1 MNKKNNISYI
11 ILAIIVFAFGAYF
24 VNKFLSP
31 KPQEIDESQVLKWK
45 PPKLKFADDS
55 LVRKYGVYIE
65 TYESSISTQ
74 EEVNTRKDKFREEEL
89 DRIIPKSGG
98 VFTVETVELPKKGF
112 TKFIERYEDRIW
124 SIQYLS
130 HQENHYSID
139 GRNFFLYCRGDD
151 GFCTSSFWDSVHGLS
166 VMYDFWINLNRLE
179 NELENIVKI
188 QREIEISIK
197 KYYEENPQLI
207 IKGENNE

>member
-74 EEVNTRKDKFREEEL
+74 EEVNARKDKFREEEL
-89 DRIIPKSGG
+89 DRIIPKSRG
-98 VFTVETVELPKKGF
+98 VFTVEIVELPKKGF

>member
-11 ILAIIVFAFGAYF
+11 ILAIIVFIFGVYF
-24 VNKFLSP
+24 FDKLLSP
-31 KPQEIDESQVLKWK
+31 KSQKLDTSQVLEWK

-55 LVRKYGVYIE
+55 LVRKYGVYIK

-74 EEVNTRKDKFREEEL
+74 EEVDERRDKFREEEL
-89 DRIIPKSGG
+89 DRIIPKSRG

-124 SIQYLS
+124 SIKYLS
-130 HQENHYSID
+130 HKEEYRLID
-139 GRNFFLYCRGDD
+139 GRDFFLSCRGDD
-151 GFCTSSFWDSVHGLS
+151 GFCREGFEDSVHGLS